1 MSKLTIGAYGIFSYM
16 VHRQRQNSVLSQNLI
31 NINNGEIIEPKKE
44 ININEYTEFKTED
57 EKSIVGIVTPGN
69 YQFIGIGKSNNKCLI
84 KTENTELL
92 VYSKGEYD
100 VRVIAP
106 NVKKIRINSENLILK
121 ICYWNYP
128 VSKIREIIT
137 DYFKNDKIKEIINL
151 TDNLDENWNDI
162 LSISLNN
169 SITNNDFSNPKIQII
184 SKSVNKDISEISN
197 RYNFRIILDSFLKS
211 KNEIIDDPN
220 LISIISQDFKDIDLV
235 NDSILIW
242 IMNYV
247 EIFTTSSGK
256 FFKYFQEA
264 NLDENDRKLF
274 INFIIAH
281 KVASLYLNIDSEKEL
296 ELITLLNNIIESN
309 DNLNKLIKD
318 SIIKYGLVHNNS
330 KNNYYN
336 NYDNYYYYQ

>member
-1 MSKLTIGAYGIFSYM
+1 MSKLTIGAYGLLSYM
-16 VHRQRQNSVLSQNLI
+16 VQRQRQNSILSQNLV
-31 NINNGEIIEPKKE
+31 NVKTNEIIQPKE
-44 ININEYTEFKTED
+44 NITVYEYSEYKTED

-69 YQFIGIGKSNNKCLI
+69 YQFLGIGKSNNKCLI
-84 KTENTELL
+84 ATENTELL
-92 VYSKGEYD
+92 VYSKGDYD
-100 VRVIAP
+100 VRVIAS
-106 NVKKIRINSENLILK
+106 NVKKIRLSSDNLILK

-128 VSKIREIIT
+128 ISKIREIIT
-137 DYFKNDKIKEIINL
+137 EYFKNNKITEITNL

-169 SITNNDFSNPKIQII
+169 SISNNNFSNPKIQII

-197 RYNFRIILDSFLKS
+197 RYNFRIILESFLKS

-220 LISIISQDFKDIDLV
+220 LISIISQDFKEIDLV

-256 FFKYFQEA
+256 FFKYFQET
-264 NLDENDRKLF
+264 NFNDIDRRLF

-296 ELITLLNNIIESN
+296 ELISILNNIIESN
-309 DNLNKLIKD
+309 DNLNKLVKD
-318 SIIKYGLVHNNS
+318 SIIKYGLVQNNS